1 MPTEAGLGDRP
12 RMVAAHLPPGQRG
25 WAHRLRP
32 EERGMRQQQGFRRD
46 IDRLVHHALGRVRD
60 IADEAQPVA
69 DADHL
74 GTE

>member
-1 MPTEAGLGDRP
+1 
-12 RMVAAHLPPGQRG
+12 
-25 WAHRLRP
+25 
-32 EERGMRQQQGFRRD
+32 MRQQQGFRRD